1 MEEDDEDI
9 YAPEEPTI
17 DLRRDEA
24 QAQGQPAKDETT
36 KHNHVDA
43 EEEDVDID
51 EDESD
56 SVRPLPAT
64 QLKHFNSDLFYT
76 GY

>member
-1 MEEDDEDI
+1 MEEDEEDI

-17 DLRRDEA
+17 DLRRDDT

-36 KHNHVDA
+36 DNNHADA
-43 EEEDVDID
+43 EEEEVDID

-56 SVRPLPAT
+56 SVRPMPAT
-64 QLKHFNSDLFYT
+64 QLKYFMSDLFHA